1 MALIA
6 KNSGGSDFELTPAG
20 NHIAVCYQVI
30 DLGIQH
36 GEYMGAPTSSHKVR
50 IAWELSNELMS
61 DGRPFSIGS
70 IFTLSLSE
78 KSNLRPLL
86 ESWRGRPFTEQ
97 ELEGFDLKNVLGA
110 ACMVNVIHKPNQA
123 GQMRARVSSVSALPK
138 GMQKPAISNPPL
150 FYSIDDDK
158 DGVIYAKLDEWLQ
171 KMINRQAPQNVA
183 SAHDERN
190 PPPAD
195 DFLNDPIPF

>member
-1 MALIA
+1 MGLVA
-6 KNSGGSDFELTPAG
+6 KNSGGGDFEIAPAG

-36 GEYMGAPTSSHKVR
+36 GEYMGAPTSAHKVR

-61 DGRPFSIGS
+61 DGRPFSIGA
-70 IFTLSLSE
+70 IYTLSLSE

-97 ELEGFDLKNVLGA
+97 ELDGFDLKNILGA
-110 ACMVNVIHKPNQA
+110 ACMVNVIHKPNQS
-123 GQMRARVSSVSALPK
+123 GQVRARVSSVSALPK
-138 GMQKPAISNPPL
+138 GMQKPSITNAPL

-158 DGVIYAKLDEWLQ
+158 DGVIYARLDEWMQ
-171 KMINRQAPQNVA
+171 KMINRAPGQNMS

-190 PPPAD
+190 PPGN
-195 DFLNDPIPF
+195 DFEDDPIPF